1 MLDIGLE
8 GLHLR
13 AEECL
18 KGEKERV
25 SHYLHSSGEPN
36 LLEVDDLARMFR
48 LFYPVSSIFKQDSRK
63 PVFLAHL
70 PFFFVCSLLLCNA
83 AFTAEGTALV
93 KLAED
98 AASNKEAFEVICNK
112 GVAGSSSAK
121 LLATFCDN
129 ILKKGGSEKLSHEA
143 IEETIEKVSFT
154 PDELFTDQNMGL
166 SNNRAYGTEYGAI

>member
-1 MLDIGLE
+1 MNK
-8 GLHLR
+8 

-25 SHYLHSSGEPN
+25 SHYLHSSSEPK
-36 LLEVDDLARMFR
+36 LLESPSMFH
-48 LFYPVSSIFKQDSRK
+48 YKI
-63 PVFLAHL
+63 
-70 PFFFVCSLLLCNA
+70 

-98 AASNKEAFEVICNK
+98 AASNKTLKEAFEVICNK
-112 GVAGSSSAK
+112 GVAGSSSAE

-143 IEETIEKVSFT
+143 IEETLEKVSFT
-154 PDELFTDQNMGL
+154 PDELFTVVKLLAYIRDKDLFAEFYRIKIWEL
-166 SNNRAYGTEYGAI
+166 SNNGAYGTKYGAI